1 MSSLIG
7 IIVKVALP
15 YVVAAGFGFGV
26 AWWVQGLN
34 VAAAKN
40 DRDKIANQYGNYKVE
55 QQRLKNEAEAK
66 AEQRRKETADEW
78 ARKYEQLEKD
88 GNAFRR
94 CVAAGKCGGLRVVPA
109 CPGGPGL
116 RLPAAGGADGGGGS
130 AVPPPGE
137 PAAQD
142 EQDEPEVI
150 RDCAKVQLRL
160 NELQADIERQEGYF
174 SKRGE

>member
-1 MSSLIG
+1 MSPLVGTLI
-7 IIVKVALP
+7 KSALP
-15 YVVAAGFGFGV
+15 YTIAAAVGFGA

-34 VAAAKN
+34 VTAAKN
-40 DRDKIANQYGNYKVE
+40 DRDRIANQYGNYKVE

-66 AEQRRKETADEW
+66 AEQRRKETEDEW

-142 EQDEPEVI
+142 EPEVI

-160 NELQADIERQEGYF
+160 NELQADIERQPGY
-174 SKRGE
+174 RVQ